1 MQMISSPARAWE
13 EIRLEEDR
21 RKVFT
26 AFVYPMIGLC
36 GLSVFI
42 GSLIAKGWGG
52 PQSFQYAM
60 TQCCAVAVSLF
71 GGYFLAAYLIN
82 GLRVRMFAM
91 DNDIP
96 LTQQFAGYALVVPF
110 LLKIIIGILP
120 DFSIIALL
128 LQFYIVYVVWEGS
141 AILMKIAEKD
151 RLRFTI
157 LSSILL
163 IACPAVIEFIF
174 NLKSATKLFSV
185 LLASKRPLITELAD
199 KLRLKYPLLPTISP
213 CPTMR
218 LEAIRMY
225 HTHKL

>member
-1 MQMISSPARAWE
+1 MNYKELFHIALQLISSPARAWE

-26 AFVYPMIGLC
+26 SFVYPMIGLC

-42 GSLIAKGWGG
+42 GSLWTMGWGG

-82 GLRVRMFAM
+82 GVRVRMLM
-91 DNDIP
+91 TDSDIP
-96 LTQQFAGYALVVPF
+96 LTQQFAGYALVVLF
-110 LLKIIIGILP
+110 VLKIIIGILP
-120 DFSIIALL
+120 DFRIISWL

-141 AILMKIAEKD
+141 AKMMQVEEKD

-157 LSSILL
+157 ISSILL
-163 IACPAVIEFIF
+163 IACPTAIEWIF
-174 NLKSATKLFSV
+174 TKLTV
-185 LLASKRPLITELAD
+185 MLN
-199 KLRLKYPLLPTISP
+199 
-213 CPTMR
+213 
-218 LEAIRMY
+218 
-225 HTHKL
+225 

>member
-1 MQMISSPARAWE
+1 MNYKELFHIAMQLISSPARAWE
-13 EIRLEEDR
+13 EISLEDR

-42 GSLIAKGWGG
+42 GSWVAKG
-52 PQSFQYAM
+52 
-60 TQCCAVAVSLF
+60 CAVAVSLF

-96 LTQQFAGYALVVPF
+96 LVQQFAGYALVVSF
-110 LLKIIIGILP
+110 MLKIIIGILP

-157 LSSILL
+157 LSSMLL
-163 IACPAVIEFIF
+163 IACPAVIEFVF
-174 NLKSATKLFSV
+174 NKLTVV
-185 LLASKRPLITELAD
+185 LN
-199 KLRLKYPLLPTISP
+199 
-213 CPTMR
+213 
-218 LEAIRMY
+218 
-225 HTHKL
+225 

>member
-1 MQMISSPARAWE
+1 MNYKDLFQIALQLISSPARAWE
-13 EIRLEEDR
+13 EIRLQEDR

-42 GSLIAKGWGG
+42 GSLITMGWGG
-52 PQSFQYAM
+52 PQSFQFAM

-82 GLRVRMFAM
+82 ELCVRMLKL
-91 DNDIP
+91 DNDVP
-96 LTQQFAGYALVVPF
+96 LAQQFAGYALVVLF

-120 DFSIIALL
+120 DFKILALL

-141 AILMKIAEKD
+141 VRVMQVAEKD

-163 IACPAVIEFIF
+163 IVCPTVIEWVF
-174 NLKSATKLFSV
+174 NKLTVV
-185 LLASKRPLITELAD
+185 LN
-199 KLRLKYPLLPTISP
+199 
-213 CPTMR
+213 
-218 LEAIRMY
+218 
-225 HTHKL
+225 

>member
-1 MQMISSPARAWE
+1 MLLISSPARAWE
-13 EIRLEEDR
+13 EIRLEEDK

-26 AFVYPMIGLC
+26 SFVYPMIGLC

-42 GSLIAKGWGG
+42 GTLLAKGWSG

-82 GLRVRMFAM
+82 GLRVRMFRM

-96 LTQQFAGYALVVPF
+96 LTQQFSGYALVVPF

-120 DFSIIALL
+120 DFNIIALL

-141 AILMKIAEKD
+141 AILMKVTEKD

-163 IACPAVIEFIF
+163 IVCPAVIEFIF
-174 NLKSATKLFSV
+174 NKLTLV
-185 LLASKRPLITELAD
+185 LN
-199 KLRLKYPLLPTISP
+199 
-213 CPTMR
+213 
-218 LEAIRMY
+218 
-225 HTHKL
+225 

>member
-1 MQMISSPARAWE
+1 MNYKELFHIAMQLISSPARAWE
-13 EIRLEEDR
+13 EISLEDR

-42 GSLIAKGWGG
+42 GSLVAKGWGG

-96 LTQQFAGYALVVPF
+96 LVQQFAGYALVVSF
-110 LLKIIIGILP
+110 MLKIIIGILP
-120 DFSIIALL
+120 E
-128 LQFYIVYVVWEGS
+128 FYIVYVVWEGS

-157 LSSILL
+157 LSSMLL
-163 IACPAVIEFIF
+163 IACPAVIEFVF
-174 NLKSATKLFSV
+174 NKLTVV
-185 LLASKRPLITELAD
+185 LN
-199 KLRLKYPLLPTISP
+199 
-213 CPTMR
+213 
-218 LEAIRMY
+218 
-225 HTHKL
+225 

>member
-1 MQMISSPARAWE
+1 MNYKELLHIAIQLISSPARAWE
-13 EIRLEEDR
+13 EIRLQEDR
-21 RKVFT
+21 RKVFA

-42 GSLIAKGWGG
+42 GSLLVKGWDG
-52 PQSFQYAM
+52 PESFQYAM

-82 GLRVRMFAM
+82 GLRVRMFRM
-91 DNDIP
+91 DNDMP

-110 LLKIIIGILP
+110 LLQIIIGVLP
-120 DFSIIALL
+120 DFNIIALL

-141 AILMKIAEKD
+141 TVLMDVAEKD

-163 IACPAVIEFIF
+163 IACPAVIQFVF
-174 NLKSATKLFSV
+174 NKLTVV
-185 LLASKRPLITELAD
+185 LN
-199 KLRLKYPLLPTISP
+199 
-213 CPTMR
+213 
-218 LEAIRMY
+218 
-225 HTHKL
+225 

>member
-1 MQMISSPARAWE
+1 MNYKELFHIAMQLISSPARAWE
-13 EIRLEEDR
+13 EIGLEDR

-42 GSLIAKGWGG
+42 GSLVTNGWGG

-82 GLRVRMFAM
+82 GLCVRVFAM
-91 DNDIP
+91 ADDIP
-96 LTQQFAGYALVVPF
+96 LVQQFAGYSLAVPF
-110 LLKIIIGILP
+110 LLRIIIGVLP
-120 DFSIIALL
+120 DFGIIALL

-141 AILMKIAEKD
+141 AVLMKVAEKD

-163 IACPAVIEFIF
+163 MLCPAVIEFVF
-174 NLKSATKLFSV
+174 NKLTVV
-185 LLASKRPLITELAD
+185 LN
-199 KLRLKYPLLPTISP
+199 
-213 CPTMR
+213 
-218 LEAIRMY
+218 
-225 HTHKL
+225 

>member
-1 MQMISSPARAWE
+1 MALQLISSPARAWE

-21 RKVFT
+21 RKVFI

-42 GSLIAKGWGG
+42 GSLITMGWGG
-52 PQSFQYAM
+52 PQSFQFAM

-82 GLRVRMFAM
+82 ELRVRLLKMNS
-91 DNDIP
+91 DVP
-96 LTQQFAGYALVVPF
+96 LAQQFAGYALVVLF

-120 DFSIIALL
+120 DIRIIALL

-141 AILMKIAEKD
+141 VRVMQVEEKD

-157 LSSILL
+157 FSSILL
-163 IACPAVIEFIF
+163 IVCPAVIEWIF
-174 NLKSATKLFSV
+174 NRLTVV
-185 LLASKRPLITELAD
+185 LN
-199 KLRLKYPLLPTISP
+199 
-213 CPTMR
+213 
-218 LEAIRMY
+218 
-225 HTHKL
+225 